1 MSYKF
6 QRCNEHKEFASHAY
20 LICWKKTVFSQR
32 ERLGVEGTESEDLNT
47 VSYLSIPV
55 SIQSYSEKKL
65 YFKLFL
71 VPDNASD
78 HPKALLFVQ
87 NDNKVIF
94 QG

>member
-1 MSYKF
+1 M
-6 QRCNEHKEFASHAY
+6 
-20 LICWKKTVFSQR
+20 
-32 ERLGVEGTESEDLNT
+32 EGIESGDLNT

-55 SIQSYSEKKL
+55 SIQSHSKKGL
-65 YFKLFL
+65 DFKLFL

-78 HPKALLFVQ
+78 HPKALLFVR